1 MKSFADALLN
11 PLAAMPD
18 GLIAPKGRP
27 APRRFDVYR
36 NNVTVGLVRALEA
49 GFPAVKTL
57 VGDDFFR
64 AMAVEYARNN
74 PPQSRIMMLYGD
86 GFDRFIRGFAPAATL
101 GYLPD
106 IATLEQSIRHSYH
119 SADATP
125 LAPEILGKL
134 TEEQFL
140 SARLQFA
147 PAVYLQS
154 SPWPIHSIWHAAR
167 HQGATPKMVAQ
178 DILVVR
184 PSFDPEVHLLP
195 CGAMEFLHAL
205 RLGQTVETA
214 LATAKDAD
222 FDLAAVLSILI
233 AGGALIGVDYEESN

>member
-11 PLAAMPD
+11 PQAAMPD
-18 GLIAPKGRP
+18 GLIDPKGRP

-49 GFPAVKTL
+49 GFPAVKAL

-86 GFDRFIRGFAPAATL
+86 GFDHFIRSFAPAAAL
-101 GYLPD
+101 GYLAD
-106 IATLEQSIRHSYH
+106 IATLEQAIRHSYH

-125 LAPEILGKL
+125 MAPAVLGEM

-140 SARLQFA
+140 SARLRFA

-154 SPWPIHSIWHAAR
+154 SPWPIHSIWHAALYQR
-167 HQGATPKMVAQ
+167 ETPKMVAQ
-178 DILVVR
+178 DILILR

-195 CGAMEFLHAL
+195 RGAIDFLHAVQM
-205 RLGQTVETA
+205 GQTVETA
-214 LATAKDAD
+214 LVTAKDAD

-233 AGGALIGVDYEESN
+233 AGGALIGVDYE